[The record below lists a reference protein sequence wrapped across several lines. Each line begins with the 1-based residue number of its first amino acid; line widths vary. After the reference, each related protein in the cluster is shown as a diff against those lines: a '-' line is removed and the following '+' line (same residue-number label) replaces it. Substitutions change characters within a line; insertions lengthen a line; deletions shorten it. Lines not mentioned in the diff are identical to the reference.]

1 MPGRPREAH
10 IDEAVLSATVA
21 LLSEMSYARLSV
33 ELVARKARV
42 GKAAVY
48 RRWPSKAALV
58 ADAVGRFAPIP
69 QFPEDGDLA
78 ENTRAGLVGFALA
91 MMGSGYAHVV
101 YSLLGE
107 ARNEPELAR
116 MLAESYMGPR
126 KVIPEALR
134 RCMDAGVIRDDIS
147 RAAAQSLLLGPLLH
161 GWALT
166 GIPPDQDFIDEVVT
180 TAWAALQAR
189 PHPAPS
195 KRQPGKQDRH
205 SRKREEP

>member
-10 IDEAVLSATVA
+10 IDEAVLSATLE
-21 LLSEMSYARLSV
+21 LLSDMSYARLSV

-69 QFPEDGDLA
+69 HFPEDGDLA
-78 ENTRAGLVGFALA
+78 ENTRAGLVAFAHA

-107 ARNEPELAR
+107 ARNEPDLAR
-116 MLAESYMGPR
+116 MLAESYMRPR
-126 KVIPEALR
+126 GKVIHEALQ
-134 RCMDAGVIRDDIS
+134 RCMDAGVMRDDIS
-147 RAAAQSLLLGPLLH
+147 PAAAQSLVMGPLLH

-166 GIPPDQDFIDEVVT
+166 GVPPDQHFIDEVVA
-180 TAWAALQAR
+180 TAWATLQAHL
-189 PHPAPS
+189 HPAPGE
-195 KRQPGKQDRH
+195 KPGKHDRNR
-205 SRKREEP
+205 RKREEP